1 VGGEQVEGRQAV
13 RELLLAGRR
22 AVKEIWVADNLEV
35 AAILDEINEAAAT
48 GRVRVRTVPRAR
60 LDETARTDSPQGVIG
75 FAAPLVGAELDALS
89 GPATASDGV
98 PFLLVLDGITDPQ
111 NLGALLRTAVCA
123 GVTGVVLPRHRATHV
138 TPAVT
143 KAAAGAIEHV
153 PVAVVPGIPSA
164 LARLRDTGVWSVG
177 LDVNGPVSLWDL
189 EVATEPVALVLGA
202 EGRGLSRLTR
212 ERCDLLVHIP
222 QRAALSSLNVSA
234 AGAIASF
241 EVSRRRSPSAH

>member
-35 AAILDEINEAAAT
+35 AAIVDEINEAAST
-48 GRVRVRTVPRAR
+48 RRVRVRAVPRAR

-75 FAAPLVGAELDALS
+75 FAAPLVGADLDALS
-89 GPATASDGV
+89 GPETSNDGV

-164 LARLRDTGVWSVG
+164 LARLRDTGVSVG
-177 LDVNGPVSLWDL
+177 P
-189 EVATEPVALVLGA
+189 
-202 EGRGLSRLTR
+202 
-212 ERCDLLVHIP
+212 
-222 QRAALSSLNVSA
+222 
-234 AGAIASF
+234 
-241 EVSRRRSPSAH
+241 